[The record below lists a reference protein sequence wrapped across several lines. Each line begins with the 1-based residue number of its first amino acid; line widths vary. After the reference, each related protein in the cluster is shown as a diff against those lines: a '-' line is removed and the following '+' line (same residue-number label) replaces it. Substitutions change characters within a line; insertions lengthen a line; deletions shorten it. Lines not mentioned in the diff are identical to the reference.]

1 MCSSHS
7 ARIVA
12 VREIPLEQLASP
24 PQQAL
29 AIRSLLSPAVRIDR
43 CLLLGFA
50 LSLSVPGL
58 LLLRD
63 VGPHFRTLQI
73 HYHRSTVV
81 ALIGN
86 HFFNALQ
93 MRFGFLAR
101 LFCPDQLRH
110 VFTGLR

>member
-29 AIRSLLSPAVRIDR
+29 AIRSLHSPAVRIDR
-43 CLLLGFA
+43 LLLLGFA
-50 LSLSVPGL
+50 FPMSVPGL

-86 HFFNALQ
+86 HFFDALLSGSAFLSRSTSP
-93 MRFGFLAR
+93 RFHRLA
-101 LFCPDQLRH
+101 LESLP
-110 VFTGLR
+110 